1 MMNAVS
7 SHYFAMSG
15 SSVPSPIVIT
25 NCTGRKVQARSTVS
39 LRREGEGATAAVAA
53 TWAARVKSCPKVVSA
68 ADLYA
73 GRAFQD
79 AHACARAAQGRLAV
93 VSAGLGLVWA
103 DEPVPHYDLTI
114 APGDPAISI
123 LPLLH
128 RNGDSVVC
136 WWRALNF
143 SLGQP
148 RPLAALLQSS
158 HGPVLLAMPGTYL
171 DMVSDEL
178 SVLPAES
185 LGRLRIFTSRSWL
198 KRCPAVLASVCM
210 PYDERLEALPGFA
223 GTRVDFAQ
231 RAALHFVQE
240 LQGHK
245 LNLPAAVELV
255 QRAMASL
262 EVRRLPARSKRTD
275 EEILA
280 TLRANWHVHRGQ
292 SAQLL
297 RFLRDEA
304 LVQCEQSRFKGL
316 WHQLKSEQTGE
327 RTHGRP

>member
-1 MMNAVS
+1 M
-7 SHYFAMSG
+7 
-15 SSVPSPIVIT
+15 
-25 NCTGRKVQARSTVS
+25 QARSAAS
-39 LRREGEGATAAVAA
+39 LRRESSGATSAVAGA
-53 TWAARVKSCPKVVSA
+53 WAARVKGAARLVPA

-79 AHACARAAQGRLAV
+79 AHACARTVRGRLAV

-123 LPLLH
+123 LPLLQD
-128 RNGDSVVC
+128 NGDSVAC
-136 WWRALNF
+136 WWRALTF

-148 RPLAALLQSS
+148 RPLATLLQSS
-158 HGPVLLAMPGTYL
+158 RGPVLLAMPGTYL
-171 DMVSDEL
+171 DMVGDEL
-178 SVLPAES
+178 SALPMD
-185 LGRLRIFTSRSWL
+185 LIGRLRVFTSRSWL
-198 KRCPAVLASVCM
+198 KRCPAALASVWM
-210 PYDERLEALPGFA
+210 PYDDRLEALPGYA

-240 LQGHK
+240 LQGHT
-245 LNLPAAVELV
+245 LTLPGAVESV
-255 QRAMASL
+255 HRAMASL
-262 EVRRLPARSKRTD
+262 EVRHLPSRSKRTD

-280 TLRANWHVHRGQ
+280 TLRANWHVHRGE
-292 SAQLL
+292 SARLL

-316 WHQLKSEQTGE
+316 WHQLKSEQTGGSSY
-327 RTHGRP
+327 GRP